1 MTELSKDELEE
12 IVARVTANVL
22 REMKAHEAE
31 IRIQPTDLIKPGE
44 VSWRCWL
51 VWVPLNIR
59 IDQGQAPVG
68 PGAPEDSR
76 SS

>member
-31 IRIQPTDLIKPGE
+31 IRTGLIKPCEG
-44 VSWRCWL
+44 SW
-51 VWVPLNIR
+51 I
-59 IDQGQAPVG
+59 
-68 PGAPEDSR
+68 
-76 SS
+76 

>member
-31 IRIQPTDLIKPGE
+31 IRTGLIKPGE
-44 VSWRCWL
+44 VSWICWL
-51 VWVPLNIR
+51 TALPANIR

-68 PGAPEDSR
+68 SGAPEDSR
-76 SS
+76 STE